1 MNYSRIAKKKK
12 RLYMMFSAWSGVRHC
27 QGLGFSESDAET
39 NAYMKEDSWRA
50 SLGNHTFWKL
60 KKQMEKLVY

>member
-1 MNYSRIAKKKK
+1 
-12 RLYMMFSAWSGVRHC
+12 MMFSAWSGVRHC